1 MSFFSKNVNYLISY
15 HCTKSIS
22 YVLYMLNS
30 ANIVSLTA
38 QNGLTKIILKYK
50 FIHSSKIEQSLGPDA
65 NLILQNI
72 RF

>member
-1 MSFFSKNVNYLISY
+1 
-15 HCTKSIS
+15 
-22 YVLYMLNS
+22 MLNS
-30 ANIVSLTA
+30 VNIVSLTA